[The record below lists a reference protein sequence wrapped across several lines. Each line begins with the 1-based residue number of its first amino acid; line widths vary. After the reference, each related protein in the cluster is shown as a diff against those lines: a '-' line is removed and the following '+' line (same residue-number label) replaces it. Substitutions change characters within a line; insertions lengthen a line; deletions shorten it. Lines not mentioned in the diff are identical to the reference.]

1 MTLHLDTAPAADAID
16 QLGRN
21 PARIAAVS
29 YNSEA
34 CKTDEMTAGD
44 LLTAAHSAAAA
55 IDRLTPKGGRVAIAA
70 GNSIDHLCAWLGVQ
84 ISGRVWIPLGL
95 SNGPVAT
102 AHALSLVRPDLVC
115 ADPAGARLL
124 DAAGVEGALGLDA
137 LHADTARLPPTYASG
152 AQTMAIKFT
161 GGSTGR
167 PKAVVQSCRSVMAN
181 RINMAARFPLASDD
195 VVLASAPLTHGS
207 SHFILP
213 ALAAGARLVLVA
225 RASPPALA
233 RIMSKEH
240 VTTGFAA
247 PTAIQR
253 LAEAHRDTGTDLN
266 ALRRL
271 IYGAAPFPER
281 ALTRVLETLG
291 PRIAGLYGQTE
302 APMTITTIDEAE
314 LTQPELRSSVGRPAP
329 LSTVAI
335 LSADGETLA
344 PGETGEVTL
353 AGPLMMDGY
362 LGDPEKTA
370 ETIQDGRLHTGD
382 LGRFDKQGRLFI
394 TGRASELIISGGFNV
409 FPSEV
414 EAALLETGA
423 VGEACVFGAQDLDWG
438 ERVEAAVTV
447 PDGSR
452 VDVDA
457 LRAAVR
463 DRLGPVKTPKRIHVL
478 DALPRNGLGKLVRSE
493 LVRQFSGTS

>member
-1 MTLHLDTAPAADAID
+1 MSLDLNSAPAADAID
-16 QLGRN
+16 RLGRD
-21 PARIAAVS
+21 PTRIAAVC
-29 YNSEA
+29 YDAEARKISEIA
-34 CKTDEMTAGD
+34 AGD
-44 LLTAAHSAAAA
+44 LLNAARSAAAI
-55 IDRLTPKGGRVAIAA
+55 IDQRTPKGGRVAIAA
-70 GNSIDHLCAWLGVQ
+70 GNSINHLCVWLGVQ
-84 ISGRVWIPLGL
+84 IAGRIWVPLGL
-95 SNGPVAT
+95 SNGPEPT
-102 AHALSLVRPDLVC
+102 AHALSLARPDLVC

-124 DAAGVEGALGLDA
+124 GAAGAANALALDA
-137 LHADTARLPPTYASG
+137 LGADTARFDALYASG

-181 RINMAARFPLASDD
+181 RINMADRFPLASDD

-213 ALAAGARLVLVA
+213 ALAAGARLVLVD
-225 RASPPALA
+225 RASPAALA
-233 RIMSKEH
+233 RIMAKEG
-240 VTTGFAA
+240 VTTGFTA

-253 LAEAHRDTGTDLN
+253 LAAALAESGTQLH

-271 IYGAAPFPER
+271 IYGAAPFPVPALIR
-281 ALTRVLETLG
+281 AQETLG

-302 APMTITTIDEAE
+302 APMTITTISETE
-314 LTQPELRSSVGRPAP
+314 LANPELQTSVGRPAP
-329 LSTVAI
+329 LSQVTI
-335 LSADGETLA
+335 LGPGGETLA
-344 PGETGEVTL
+344 PGETGEITL
-353 AGPLMMDGY
+353 AGPLIMDGY

-370 ETIQDGRLHTGD
+370 DTIKDGRLHTGD
-382 LGRFDKQGRLFI
+382 LGRMDEQGRLFI

-414 EAALLETGA
+414 EAALLATGA

-438 ERVEAAVTV
+438 ERVEAAVTA
-447 PDGSR
+447 PTAGR

-463 DRLGPVKTPKRIHVL
+463 ERLGPVKTPKRIHVL
-478 DALPRNGLGKLVRSE
+478 DALPRNGLGKLMRTD
-493 LVRQFSGTS
+493 LVRQFSETS

>member
-1 MTLHLDTAPAADAID
+1 MTLHLDTAPAADAIER
-16 QLGRN
+16 LGRD
-21 PARIAAVS
+21 PAHIAAVC
-29 YNSEA
+29 YDAEA
-34 CKTDEMTAGD
+34 RKTAEITAGR
-44 LLTAAHSAAAA
+44 LLSAAHSAAAD
-55 IDRLTPKGGRVAIAA
+55 IDRRTPKGGRVAIAA
-70 GNSIDHLCAWLGVQ
+70 GNSIDHLCVWLGVQ
-84 ISGRVWIPLGL
+84 ISGRVWVPLGL
-95 SNGPVAT
+95 SNGPEAT
-102 AHALSLVRPDLVC
+102 AHALSLARPDLVC

-124 DAAGVEGALGLDA
+124 DAAGAGAALALDA
-137 LHADTARLPPTYASG
+137 LVADTARLAPTYASD

-213 ALAAGARLVLVA
+213 ALAAGARLVLVD
-225 RASPPALA
+225 RASPSALA
-233 RIMSKEH
+233 RIMVDEH
-240 VTTGFAA
+240 VTTGFTA
-247 PTAIQR
+247 PTAVQR
-253 LAEAHRDTGTDLN
+253 LAAVLAESRTQLH

-271 IYGAAPFPER
+271 IYGAAPFPVPALIR
-281 ALTRVLETLG
+281 AQETLG

-302 APMTITTIDEAE
+302 APMTISTIDEVE
-314 LTQPELRSSVGRPAP
+314 LAHSELRTSVGRPAP

-335 LSADGETLA
+335 LGADGETLA
-344 PGETGEVTL
+344 HGEIGEITL
-353 AGPLMMDGY
+353 TGPLIMDGY

-370 ETIQDGRLHTGD
+370 QTIRDGRLHTGD
-382 LGRFDKQGRLFI
+382 LGRMDEQGRLFI

-414 EAALLETGA
+414 EAALLATGA
-423 VGEACVFGAQDLDWG
+423 VGDACVFGAQDLDWG
-438 ERVEAAVTV
+438 ERVEAAVTA
-447 PDGSR
+447 PGGGR
-452 VDVDA
+452 VDIDA

-478 DALPRNGLGKLVRSE
+478 DALPRNGLGKLMRTD
-493 LVRQFSGTS
+493 LVRQFSETS

>member
-21 PARIAAVS
+21 PARIAAVCYDS
-29 YNSEA
+29 DARKSAEIS
-34 CKTDEMTAGD
+34 AGH
-44 LLTAAHSAAAA
+44 LLTAAHSAAAE
-55 IDRLTPKGGRVAIAA
+55 IDRRTPKSGRVAIAA
-70 GNSIDHLCAWLGVQ
+70 GNSIDHLCVWLGVQ

-95 SNGPVAT
+95 SNGPDAT
-102 AHALSLVRPDLVC
+102 AHALSLVRPDLIC

-124 DAAGVEGALGLDA
+124 DAAGAGPSLALEA
-137 LHADTARLPPTYASG
+137 LYAETARLPQTYASG

-181 RINMAARFPLASDD
+181 RINMAARFPLASED

-213 ALAAGARLVLVA
+213 ALAAGARLVLVD
-225 RASPPALA
+225 RASPSTLA
-233 RIMSKEH
+233 RIMSEER

-247 PTAIQR
+247 PTSIQR
-253 LAEAHRDTGTDLN
+253 LAEALHDNGADLK

-271 IYGAAPFPER
+271 IYGAAPFPEL
-281 ALTRVLETLG
+281 ALARVLEILG

-302 APMTITTIDEAE
+302 APMTIATIDEAE
-314 LTQPELRSSVGRPAP
+314 LAQPELRTSVGRPAP
-329 LSTVAI
+329 LSTVSI
-335 LSADGETLA
+335 LGADGETLP

-353 AGPLMMDGY
+353 AGPLIMDGY

-370 ETIQDGRLHTGD
+370 ETIRDGRLHTGD
-382 LGRFDKQGRLFI
+382 LGRMDKHGRLFI

-414 EAALLETGA
+414 EAALLATGA
-423 VGEACVFGAQDLDWG
+423 VDEACVFGAQDLDWG
-438 ERVEAAVTV
+438 ERVEAAITV
-447 PDGSR
+447 PEGSR
-452 VDVDA
+452 VDIDA

-463 DRLGPVKTPKRIHVL
+463 ERLGPVKTPKRIHVL
-478 DALPRNGLGKLVRSE
+478 DALPRNGLGKLMRAD
-493 LVRQFSGTS
+493 LVRQFSETL